1 VAKQKRKI
9 AEQEGRGNG
18 EEDLEDVDE
27 SFDLLFEH
35 GRGVRGG
42 GGDLR
47 EAGGRGRG
55 GSKVVVVA
63 DRTSLGL
70 EELDEQRKKADA
82 TRDLIARFSA
92 TKRAPNNAPSN
103 HLVPRTRP
111 SPKPADANSS
121 NTLSSNQPKEVVI
134 PLDDQDFLDQ
144 VLDDAS
150 GTYGKL
156 KRT

>member
-42 GGDLR
+42 GGGLR

-121 NTLSSNQPKEVVI
+121 NTLPSNQPKEVVI